1 MSKTPADYL
10 GKPYFPVYC
19 GRWAGE
25 FPHMAIVRA
34 EGNRVI
40 QRHHFSPD
48 QLDTAWQNAC
58 AIADRL
64 NNHPTTTH

>member
-25 FPHMAIVRA
+25 FPHMAIVCA
-34 EGNRVI
+34 EGNRVL
-40 QRHHFSPD
+40 QRLHFSPD
-48 QLDTAWQNAC
+48 QLDSAWENAC
-58 AIADRL
+58 NIADQL
-64 NNHPTTTH
+64 NAQHER